1 MRRMLL
7 VRHGQSVWNALGKWQ
22 GQADIELSELG
33 RRQAAA
39 AAQKLGSFDLIA
51 ASPLLRA
58 METAEIVAATLGI
71 GPIIAVPD
79 LVERNAGEWSG
90 LTRADIERDWPG
102 YLANEQRPPSYESD
116 EDMYPRVS
124 RAFQQIA
131 ELMTNPDDEAIVFAH
146 GGLVYLLESRARK
159 KSGRLPNLGA
169 IWLTV
174 DAGGVID
181 VGERVHLIDE
191 TELRSAQSSDI
202 L

>member
-1 MRRMLL
+1 MLL
-7 VRHGQSVWNALGKWQ
+7 VRHGQSVWNAQGKWQ

-33 RRQAAA
+33 RLQARAAA
-39 AAQKLGSFDLIA
+39 KNLGSFDIVA

-58 METAEIVAATLGI
+58 METAEIVADSLGI
-71 GPIIAVPD
+71 GPIMAISD

-116 EDMYPRVS
+116 DDMYPRVA
-124 RAFQQIA
+124 RGLQQVA
-131 ELMTNPDDEAIVFAH
+131 EHMSSPDDEAIVFAH
-146 GGLVYLLESRARK
+146 GGLVYLLESRAGR

-169 IWLTV
+169 VWLTV
-174 DAGGVID
+174 DTDGEID
-181 VGERVHLIDE
+181 VGERIDLIDE
-191 TELRSAQSSDI
+191 ADLRSAQSSDI

>member
-71 GPIIAVPD
+71 GPIIAVPISS
-79 LVERNAGEWSG
+79 NGTPASG
-90 LTRADIERDWPG
+90 PG
-102 YLANEQRPPSYESD
+102 
-116 EDMYPRVS
+116 
-124 RAFQQIA
+124 
-131 ELMTNPDDEAIVFAH
+131 
-146 GGLVYLLESRARK
+146 
-159 KSGRLPNLGA
+159 
-169 IWLTV
+169 
-174 DAGGVID
+174 
-181 VGERVHLIDE
+181 
-191 TELRSAQSSDI
+191 
-202 L
+202 